1 MNVMAFA
8 IVHTMAMATAAP
20 QEERAGVSPIGA
32 ILALDRVVQKRF
44 EHVNRGFGLD
54 RISTAHGFKPETDAE
69 LSSVRELDEA
79 HLTVGLYLAGRAF
92 LEGRHYGRP
101 LPDWIKGPVA
111 VTRDRFFPATPAI
124 ESMLGE
130 GRRAF
135 AAFERGESQHEFD
148 SGKWTVAARPVRA
161 NGSCLKCHR
170 STGGGSP
177 YDSTPLDLRVGNV
190 LGVVFYAY
198 QPATASR

>member
-1 MNVMAFA
+1 M
-8 IVHTMAMATAAP
+8 VHTIATVTAAP
-20 QEERAGVSPIGA
+20 QEERTSPVGA

-92 LEGRHYGRP
+92 LEGRRHGGP
-101 LPDWIKGPVA
+101 LSDWIKGPVA
-111 VTRDRFFPATPAI
+111 VTQDRFFPATPAI

-135 AAFERGESQHEFD
+135 AAFERGESQQEFD
-148 SGKWTVAARPVRA
+148 SGKWTVVARPVRA

-198 QPATASR
+198 QPAGAK